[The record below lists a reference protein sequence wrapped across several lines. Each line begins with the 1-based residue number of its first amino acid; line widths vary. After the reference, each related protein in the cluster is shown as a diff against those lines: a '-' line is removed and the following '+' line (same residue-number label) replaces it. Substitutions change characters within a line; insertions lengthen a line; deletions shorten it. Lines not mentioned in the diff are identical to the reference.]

1 MSNTVVFRLVCGML
15 LLSALLT
22 TPVSAQTSCF
32 TSMAS
37 CFESTASI
45 GSFWHRTWKALDCE
59 LGFIA
64 CVRIA
69 VFGR

>member
-1 MSNTVVFRLVCGML
+1 MSKAVLLRVVCFVLIA
-15 LLSALLT
+15 SAVWSA
-22 TPVSAQTSCF
+22 PVSAQHSCF
-32 TSMAS
+32 TNMAR
-37 CFESTASI
+37 CFESTVMIESY
-45 GSFWHRTWKALDCE
+45 WYRVWEALDCE